1 MDIQQNA
8 QSDIK
13 KRSRDR
19 QTCSVWY
26 NGFPPLLLIIT
37 LEYLDDLNTL
47 LYEDNS
53 ATNELIG

>member
-1 MDIQQNA
+1 MQQNA
-8 QSDIK
+8 RSDIK

-19 QTCSVWY
+19 ETCSVWY
-26 NGFPPLLLIIT
+26 NEFSLLLLIIA

-53 ATNELIG
+53 VTNELIG

>member
-1 MDIQQNA
+1 MQQNA
-8 QSDIK
+8 RSDIK

-19 QTCSVWY
+19 ETCSVWH
-26 NGFPPLLLIIT
+26 NEFSLLLLIIA

-53 ATNELIG
+53 VTNELIG